1 MISQIKNEGPAVLLS
16 NTEFR
21 WGTPTD
27 CFRLRIDHF
36 RLEREESNILVGPS
50 GSGKSTLLGIICG
63 TLKPQEGETR
73 VLGQRLEEIGDL
85 ARDRFRADNIGII
98 FQQFNLLPY
107 LSAIDNVLLPLNFSM
122 LKKHACGS
130 TRAECYSE
138 AEKLLETLGIDIKTT
153 AKQKAVEL
161 SIGQQQR
168 VAAARAFIGS
178 PQLII
183 ADEPTSSLDRSV
195 QSQVLELLRNL
206 QHKYNLTFLFISHDL
221 KIIKALCHDIIVMK
235 DGVAVEA
242 GPAKNILKQPQNP
255 YTQDLLEATS

>member
-1 MISQIKNEGPAVLLS
+1 MKSQINSEGPAVLLS
-16 NTEFR
+16 NTDFR
-21 WGTPTD
+21 WGGSTD
-27 CFRLRIDHF
+27 SFRLRIDHF

-63 TLKPQEGETR
+63 TLKPQEGETS
-73 VLGQRLEEIGDL
+73 VLGQRLEEMGDL

-107 LSAIDNVLLPLNFSM
+107 LSAIDNVLLPLKFSM
-122 LKKHACGS
+122 SKKHACGL
-130 TRAECYSE
+130 TQAECYSE
-138 AEKLLETLGIDIKTT
+138 AENLLETLGIDIKTT

-183 ADEPTSSLDRSV
+183 ADEPTSSLDEEIQSV
-195 QSQVLELLRNL
+195 FLDQLFLQIDRTGSSLLMVSHNPRIAERFDTITEL
-206 QHKYNLTFLFISHDL
+206 D
-221 KIIKALCHDIIVMK
+221 KICHTK
-235 DGVAVEA
+235 
-242 GPAKNILKQPQNP
+242 
-255 YTQDLLEATS
+255 S

>member
-1 MISQIKNEGPAVLLS
+1 MISQIKSEGPAVLLT
-16 NTEFR
+16 NTGFR
-21 WGTPTD
+21 WGASTD
-27 CFRLRIDHF
+27 SFRLLIDHF
-36 RLEREESNILVGPS
+36 QLDREESNILVGPS

-63 TLKPQEGETR
+63 TLRPQEGETR
-73 VLGQRLEEIGDL
+73 VLGQRLEEMGDL

-122 LKKHACGS
+122 AKKQACGL
-130 TRAECYSE
+130 TQAECYSE

-183 ADEPTSSLDRSV
+183 ADEPTSSLDEEIQSV
-195 QSQVLELLRNL
+195 FLDQLFLQKEKTGSSLLMVSHNPRIAERFDTITELD
-206 QHKYNLTFLFISHDL
+206 KISNT
-221 KIIKALCHDIIVMK
+221 K
-235 DGVAVEA
+235 
-242 GPAKNILKQPQNP
+242 
-255 YTQDLLEATS
+255 S

>member
-1 MISQIKNEGPAVLLS
+1 MISQIKSEDPAVLLT
-16 NTEFR
+16 NTGFR
-21 WGTPTD
+21 WGASTD
-27 CFRLRIDHF
+27 SFRLLIDHF
-36 RLEREESNILVGPS
+36 QLDREESNILVGPS

-63 TLKPQEGETR
+63 TLRPQEGETR
-73 VLGQRLEEIGDL
+73 VLGQRLEEMGDL

-98 FQQFNLLPY
+98 FQQFNLLHY

-183 ADEPTSSLDRSV
+183 ADEPTSSLDEEIQSV
-195 QSQVLELLRNL
+195 FLDQLFLQKEKTGSSLLMVSHNPRIAERFDTITELD
-206 QHKYNLTFLFISHDL
+206 KISNT
-221 KIIKALCHDIIVMK
+221 K
-235 DGVAVEA
+235 
-242 GPAKNILKQPQNP
+242 
-255 YTQDLLEATS
+255 S

>member
-1 MISQIKNEGPAVLLS
+1 MTVISQINIEEPAVLLS
-16 NTEFR
+16 NTDFR
-21 WGTPTD
+21 WGASTD
-27 CFRLRIDHF
+27 SFRLLIDHF
-36 RLEREESNILVGPS
+36 QLDREESNILVGPS

-73 VLGQRLEEIGDL
+73 VLGQRLEEMGDL

-122 LKKHACGS
+122 SKKHTCGL
-130 TRAECYSE
+130 TQAECYSE
-138 AEKLLETLGIDIKTT
+138 AENLLETLGIDIKTT

-183 ADEPTSSLDRSV
+183 ADEPTSSLDEEI
-195 QSQVLELLRNL
+195 QSIFLDQLFLQKDKTGSSLLMVSHNPRIAERFDTITELN
-206 QHKYNLTFLFISHDL
+206 
-221 KIIKALCHDIIVMK
+221 KII
-235 DGVAVEA
+235 
-242 GPAKNILKQPQNP
+242 N
-255 YTQDLLEATS
+255 TQS

>member
-1 MISQIKNEGPAVLLS
+1 MISQIKNEDPAVLLT

-21 WGTPTD
+21 WGASTD
-27 CFRLRIDHF
+27 SFRLRIEQF
-36 RLEREESNILVGPS
+36 RLDREESNILVGPS

-73 VLGQRLEEIGDL
+73 VLGQRLEEMGDL

-183 ADEPTSSLDRSV
+183 ADEPTSSLDEEIQSV
-195 QSQVLELLRNL
+195 FLDQLFLQKDKTGSSLLMVSHNPRIAERFDTISELD
-206 QHKYNLTFLFISHDL
+206 KIS
-221 KIIKALCHDIIVMK
+221 
-235 DGVAVEA
+235 
-242 GPAKNILKQPQNP
+242 N
-255 YTQDLLEATS
+255 T

>member
-1 MISQIKNEGPAVLLS
+1 MTVISQINSEGPAVLLS

-21 WGTPTD
+21 WGPSTD
-27 CFRLRIDHF
+27 SFRLRIDHF
-36 RLEREESNILVGPS
+36 RLERKESNILVGPS

-73 VLGQRLEEIGDL
+73 VLGQRLEEMGDL

-122 LKKHACGS
+122 SKKHACGLNQ
-130 TRAECYSE
+130 AECYSE

-183 ADEPTSSLDRSV
+183 ADEPTSSLDEEIQSV
-195 QSQVLELLRNL
+195 FLDQLFLQKDKTGSSLLMVSHNPRIAERFDTITELD
-206 QHKYNLTFLFISHDL
+206 KISH
-221 KIIKALCHDIIVMK
+221 
-235 DGVAVEA
+235 
-242 GPAKNILKQPQNP
+242 
-255 YTQDLLEATS
+255 TQS

>member
-1 MISQIKNEGPAVLLS
+1 MESPNRGNNPAILLS
-16 NTEFR
+16 NTDFR
-21 WGTPTD
+21 WRAATD
-27 CFRLRIDHF
+27 SFRLRIDHF

-73 VLGQRLEEIGDL
+73 VLGHRLEEMGDL

-122 LKKHACGS
+122 SKKHACGL
-130 TRAECYSE
+130 TQAECYSE
-138 AEKLLETLGIDIKTT
+138 AEKLLETLGIDIKST

-178 PQLII
+178 PKLII
-183 ADEPTSSLDRSV
+183 ADEPTSSLDEEIQSV
-195 QSQVLELLRNL
+195 FLDQLFLQKDKTGSSLLMVSHNPRIAERFDTITELD
-206 QHKYNLTFLFISHDL
+206 KISH
-221 KIIKALCHDIIVMK
+221 
-235 DGVAVEA
+235 
-242 GPAKNILKQPQNP
+242 
-255 YTQDLLEATS
+255 T

>member
-1 MISQIKNEGPAVLLS
+1 MISQIKSEDPAVLLT

-21 WGTPTD
+21 WGASPD
-27 CFRLRIDHF
+27 SIRLRIEQF
-36 RLEREESNILVGPS
+36 RLDREESNILVGPS

-73 VLGQRLEEIGDL
+73 VLGQRLEEMGGL

-98 FQQFNLLPY
+98 FQQYNLLPY
-107 LSAIDNVLLPLNFSM
+107 LSAIDNVLLPLNFSNS
-122 LKKHACGS
+122 KKHACGL
-130 TRAECYSE
+130 TQAECYSE

-183 ADEPTSSLDRSV
+183 ADEPTSSLDEEIQSV
-195 QSQVLELLRNL
+195 FLDQLFLQKDKTGSSLLMVSHNPRIAERFDTITEL
-206 QHKYNLTFLFISHDL
+206 D
-221 KIIKALCHDIIVMK
+221 KICHTK
-235 DGVAVEA
+235 
-242 GPAKNILKQPQNP
+242 
-255 YTQDLLEATS
+255 S

>member
-1 MISQIKNEGPAVLLS
+1 MTKSGSAYIECSGLFKIYKAADLEVVA
-16 NTEFR
+16 
-21 WGTPTD
+21 
-27 CFRLRIDHF
+27 LRG
-36 RLEREESNILVGPS
+36 LELTVQQGEILAIVGAS

-63 TLKPQEGETR
+63 TLTPQEGETR
-73 VLGQRLEEIGDL
+73 VLGQRLEEMGDL

-122 LKKHACGS
+122 LKKHACGL
-130 TRAECYSE
+130 TQAECSSE
-138 AEKLLETLGIDIKTT
+138 AENLLETLGIDIKTT

-183 ADEPTSSLDRSV
+183 ADEPTSSLDEEIQSV
-195 QSQVLELLRNL
+195 FLDQLFLQKDKTGSSLLMVSHNPRIAERFDTITELD
-206 QHKYNLTFLFISHDL
+206 KISH
-221 KIIKALCHDIIVMK
+221 
-235 DGVAVEA
+235 
-242 GPAKNILKQPQNP
+242 
-255 YTQDLLEATS
+255 T

>member
-1 MISQIKNEGPAVLLS
+1 MISQIKSESPAVLLS
-16 NTEFR
+16 NTDFR
-21 WGTPTD
+21 WGASTD
-27 CFRLRIDHF
+27 SFRLRIDHF
-36 RLEREESNILVGPS
+36 QLEREESNILVGPS

-73 VLGQRLEEIGDL
+73 VLGQRLEEMGDL

-122 LKKHACGS
+122 LKKHACGL
-130 TRAECYSE
+130 TQAECYSE
-138 AEKLLETLGIDIKTT
+138 AENLLETLGIDLKTT

-183 ADEPTSSLDRSV
+183 ADEPTSSLDEEIQSV
-195 QSQVLELLRNL
+195 FLDQLFVQKDKTGSSLLMVSHNPRIAERFDTITEL
-206 QHKYNLTFLFISHDL
+206 D
-221 KIIKALCHDIIVMK
+221 KICHTK
-235 DGVAVEA
+235 
-242 GPAKNILKQPQNP
+242 
-255 YTQDLLEATS
+255 S

>member
-1 MISQIKNEGPAVLLS
+1 VISQIKREGPAVLLT

-21 WGTPTD
+21 WGASTD
-27 CFRLRIDHF
+27 SFRLRIDHF
-36 RLEREESNILVGPS
+36 QLDKEESNILVGPS

-73 VLGQRLEEIGDL
+73 VLGQRLEEMGDL
-85 ARDRFRADNIGII
+85 ARDRFRADNIGMI

-107 LSAIDNVLLPLNFSM
+107 LSAIDNVLLPLNFSVS
-122 LKKHACGS
+122 KKQACGLTQS
-130 TRAECYSE
+130 ECYSE

-183 ADEPTSSLDRSV
+183 ADEPTSSLDEEIQSV
-195 QSQVLELLRNL
+195 FLDQLFSQKDRTGSSLLMVSHNPRIAERFDTVTELDKISNTQS
-206 QHKYNLTFLFISHDL
+206 
-221 KIIKALCHDIIVMK
+221 
-235 DGVAVEA
+235 
-242 GPAKNILKQPQNP
+242 
-255 YTQDLLEATS
+255 